1 MGAAIIYPELPTLST
16 QGDIRNVWI
25 QDSRTASNVFVV
37 MRCEGFRCG
46 ADYFD
51 EFNNIIATNNSCL
64 LQVKY

>member
-37 MRCEGFRCG
+37 MRC
-46 ADYFD
+46 
-51 EFNNIIATNNSCL
+51 
-64 LQVKY
+64 